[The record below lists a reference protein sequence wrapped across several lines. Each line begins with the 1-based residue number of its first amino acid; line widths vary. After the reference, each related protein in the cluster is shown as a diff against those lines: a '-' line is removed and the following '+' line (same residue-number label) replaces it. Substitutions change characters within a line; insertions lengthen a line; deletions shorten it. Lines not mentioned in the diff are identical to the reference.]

1 MSGLEL
7 SGFSVDRAGFNIVR
21 DVTMRVP
28 KREVTVLIGP
38 NGAGKTTLLEGIMGV
53 IPAKGRLTIDGQSLA
68 QKRIEA
74 RAAAGLSLVE
84 QGRTIFADL
93 TVQENLEIV
102 ADDPALLAHVY
113 EVFPE
118 LVKRR
123 DSLAVLLSGG
133 EQQMLV
139 IGRALMSR
147 PQTILLD
154 EMSFGLSPI
163 LVSRLMPVVRRIADE
178 GAAVLLVEQFA
189 HLALQIGDRAYVMNH
204 GEIILEEE
212 ARVMLKDP
220 GMMQAAYLGET

>member
-7 SGFSVDRAGFNIVR
+7 NGVSVDRAGFNIVR
-21 DVTMRVP
+21 DVTLRVP
-28 KREVTVLIGP
+28 KGEVTVLIGP
-38 NGAGKTTLLEGIMGV
+38 NGAGKTTLLEGAMGV
-53 IPAKGRLTIDGQSLA
+53 IPARGELTLDGQSLA
-68 QKRIEA
+68 QKSVEA
-74 RAAAGLSLVE
+74 RASAGLSLVE
-84 QGRTIFADL
+84 QGRTIFSDL

-102 ADDPALLAHVY
+102 ADDRALLTHVY
-113 EVFPE
+113 DIFPE

-212 ARVMLKDP
+212 AQIMLRDP
-220 GMMQAAYLGET
+220 DMMQAAYLGET

>member
-102 ADDPALLAHVY
+102 ADDPPSWPMSTRSFPSWSNDATALRYCCQA
-113 EVFPE
+113 
-118 LVKRR
+118 
-123 DSLAVLLSGG
+123 GN
-133 EQQMLV
+133 
-139 IGRALMSR
+139 SR
-147 PQTILLD
+147 CWSSD
-154 EMSFGLSPI
+154 
-163 LVSRLMPVVRRIADE
+163 
-178 GAAVLLVEQFA
+178 
-189 HLALQIGDRAYVMNH
+189 
-204 GEIILEEE
+204 
-212 ARVMLKDP
+212 AR
-220 GMMQAAYLGET
+220 

>member
-1 MSGLEL
+1 
-7 SGFSVDRAGFNIVR
+7 
-21 DVTMRVP
+21 
-28 KREVTVLIGP
+28 
-38 NGAGKTTLLEGIMGV
+38 
-53 IPAKGRLTIDGQSLA
+53 
-68 QKRIEA
+68 
-74 RAAAGLSLVE
+74 
-84 QGRTIFADL
+84 
-93 TVQENLEIV
+93 
-102 ADDPALLAHVY
+102 
-113 EVFPE
+113 
-118 LVKRR
+118 
-123 DSLAVLLSGG
+123 
-133 EQQMLV
+133 MLV